1 MERTLLH
8 RLLGHARMKHR
19 HLALLGWKVLSVPYH
34 EWDEKLGSAEKQEYL
49 GEQIAQLLSTA

>member
-1 MERTLLH
+1 MC

-34 EWDEKLGSAEKQEYL
+34 EWDELLGAAEKQRYL
-49 GEQIAQLLSTA
+49 HDRLLQVAA